1 MRRFII
7 SAGLAAAALLLPPT
21 AHAQS
26 RQPAEG
32 SVAIGGAAGVFLPSD
47 DAFDS
52 APWLEGQFQ
61 YQFTPRLGIRFGVGW
76 TDTDFEPESDDS
88 LEQIRIGA
96 DLVYNWEHGALHP
109 YVGGGIGAHLLQ
121 FKENGS
127 DFGEGENKLGGS
139 VLGGLEYFFTRDAV
153 LTGEARYQFV
163 DDFRGYSPSGLLLAV
178 GVKKYF

>member
-7 SAGLAAAALLLPPT
+7 SAGLAAAALLFPLT

-32 SVAIGGAAGVFLPSD
+32 SVAVGGAVGAFLPSD
-47 DAFDS
+47 DAFDN

-61 YQFTPRLGIRFGVGW
+61 YQFTPRLGVRFGVGW
-76 TDTDFEPESDDS
+76 AETDFTPETDDA
-88 LEQIRIGA
+88 LQQIRIGA
-96 DLVYNWEHGALHP
+96 DLIYNWEHGAWHP

-127 DFGEGENKLGGS
+127 DFGEGENKIGGS
-139 VLGGLEYFFTRDAV
+139 VLGGVEYFFTRDAA

-163 DDFRGYSPSGLLLAV
+163 DDVNGYSPSGLLFAV